1 MTWIGYLA
9 ERVRAEERIEWVR
22 KLECWGLFAVMAFS
36 FTTAA
41 KLFLEQRSEIP
52 VELFSLFLF
61 HTVVF
66 FAIYLPGRIE
76 RERRVLSETLQI
88 VGYSSF
94 SFVWIGITAYLILI
108 AKASSSVASEYQSE
122 QALANIFLW
131 GNAVIAWGYCI
142 LSFLV
147 GLGFWAFPTFLTK
160 LNTISGRLSSVLF
173 YIHLALGA
181 GLGWISLS
189 VSPLG
194 TASFFG
200 EFLVAALAWVF
211 VASSLLFISKAFQKS
226 RLESLRRLQS
236 EMMVKPLAK
245 PEEWPA
251 RLQEASVSPAI
262 AASAKTISQDILKKS
277 HQMANYI
284 QEALSVVSSE
294 KPSEIDLI
302 RVEDRYRKAE
312 HLSRKLEKDH
322 ERFVIAAS
330 LFCLGEAEQAKLD
343 KLQDLFLREIRNSK
357 LELASVRKKID
368 ERLMAFKSQSLASS
382 TAALASQEN
391 LLKLPGRAESKHLE
405 QEKDPVSLL

>member
-1 MTWIGYLA
+1 MTWVGYLA
-9 ERVRAEERIEWVR
+9 ERVRAEERAEWVR
-22 KLECWGLFAVMAFS
+22 KLECWGLFALALFS

-61 HTVVF
+61 HAVMF
-66 FAIYLPGRIE
+66 FALYLPGRIE
-76 RERRVLSETLQI
+76 KERRVLSETLQI
-88 VGYSSF
+88 VDYSSF

-108 AKASSSVASEYQSE
+108 AKMSFAVVSQYESE
-122 QALANIFLW
+122 QALSSIFLW
-131 GNAVIAWGYCI
+131 ANAVISWGYCI

-147 GLGFWAFPTFLTK
+147 GIGFWMIPALLTK
-160 LNTISGRLSSVLF
+160 LNAISGRLSSVLF
-173 YIHLALGA
+173 YTHLVIGV
-181 GLGWISLS
+181 GLGWISLA
-189 VSPLG
+189 VSQMG

-200 EFLVAALAWVF
+200 EFLVAVLAWIF
-211 VASSLLFISKAFQKS
+211 VASSLLLISKAFQKS

-236 EMMVKPLAK
+236 EMMVKALAK

-251 RLQEASVSPAI
+251 RFQEASVSPRI
-262 AASAKTISQDILKKS
+262 SASAKSISQDVLKKS
-277 HQMANYI
+277 HQMANYV

-312 HLSRKLEKDH
+312 HLSRRLEKDH
-322 ERFVIAAS
+322 QRFVIAAN

-368 ERLMAFKSQSLASS
+368 ERLMLFKAQSMTHAAS
-382 TAALASQEN
+382 TLTQEN
-391 LLKLPGRAESKHLE
+391 PLKLPGRAEAKHPD